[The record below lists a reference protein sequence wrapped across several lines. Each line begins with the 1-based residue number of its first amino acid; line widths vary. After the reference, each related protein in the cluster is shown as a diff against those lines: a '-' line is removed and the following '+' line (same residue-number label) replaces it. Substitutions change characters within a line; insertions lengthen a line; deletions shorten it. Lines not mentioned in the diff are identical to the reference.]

1 MNTTIVWF
9 RNDLRVHDHPALA
22 AAQDADRVIPVF
34 ILDPRMNEGP
44 RASANR
50 TQFLMECLR
59 DLRTSLQA
67 MGSNLII
74 RSGDPTEQLLALA
87 QEHHVNAVHYTED
100 FSPFARSRDRDVIT
114 KLEELGIATYGHNGR
129 ALVDGVTG
137 LRTQTGSVYKVFTPF
152 WKNWL
157 KLPRRPIAQLDLLPL
172 LPQGIEVGD
181 IPSSF
186 ANQDINLSPHPLPG
200 GERKA
205 REQLSTFLNERVA
218 HYQESQNDL
227 GADGTSRLS
236 PYLHF
241 GCLSAREIESLL
253 PNNAGAEAFSRQ
265 LAWRDFYMYILYHFP
280 ETVTVAFQERYRN
293 LRWGYDEVLL
303 AAWQNGQ
310 TGYPIVDAA
319 MRQLR
324 EEGWMHNRARLIVGS
339 FLTKDLG
346 LDWRLGERHFM
357 RWLLDGD
364 TAQNI
369 GNWQWIASIG
379 VDPAP
384 LFRRLYNPSS
394 QQTRYDPQG
403 TYVKRYVPEL
413 AHVPTTYLATP
424 WKMTLV
430 EQKNAQCIIGR
441 DYPFPIVD
449 HARARAAT
457 VARYATS

>member
-1 MNTTIVWF
+1 MNTVIVWF
-9 RNDLRVHDHPALA
+9 RNDLRIHDQPALA
-22 AAQDADRVIPVF
+22 AAQDADSVIPVF
-34 ILDPRMNEGP
+34 VLDPRLTEGP
-44 RASANR
+44 RTSANR
-50 TQFLMECLR
+50 TRFLIECLC

-100 FSPFARSRDRDVIT
+100 FSPFARRRDQEVTSALNEHGIIT
-114 KLEELGIATYGHNGR
+114 YDHYGR
-129 ALVDGVTG
+129 ALVDNLTS
-137 LRTQTGSVYKVFTPF
+137 LRAQTGGIYKVFTPF

-157 KLPRRPIAQLDLLPL
+157 QAPREPIARIDSLPP
-172 LPQGIEVGD
+172 LPKGIKAGN

-186 ANQDINLSPHPLPG
+186 TDSEKDLSPYPLLG
-200 GERKA
+200 GEHHA
-205 REQLSTFLNERVA
+205 RSRLSKFLNERVTQ
-218 HYQESQNDL
+218 YPELQNDL

-253 PNNAGAEAFSRQ
+253 PDSAGAEAFNRQ

-280 ETVTVAFQERYRN
+280 ETVTDAFQERYRN
-293 LRWGYDEVLL
+293 LRWNYDETLL

-319 MRQLR
+319 MRQLK

-346 LDWRLGERHFM
+346 FDWRLGERHFM

-394 QQTRYDPQG
+394 QQTSYDPQG
-403 TYVKRYVPEL
+403 AYIKRYVPEL
-413 AHVPTTYLATP
+413 ADVPTTHLAAP
-424 WKMTLV
+424 WKMTPA
-430 EQKNAQCIIGR
+430 EQKNAHCIIGK
-441 DYPFPIVD
+441 DYPLPIVD
-449 HARARAAT
+449 HTVARAAT
-457 VARYATS
+457 IARYATG